1 MPTTVIDDFKA
12 VTADLTHAASC
23 SDSGCTL
30 SLSSA
35 PQPYVLLQVD
45 DPHNP
50 PPEVGRGSRCDF
62 LFVGGDAGGGPWIVP
77 IELTT
82 GRSKSG
88 PQIVAQLNGGLAVAD
103 ARLRT
108 GIEFRLLP
116 ILAHDPDKGINRP
129 AADYLRKRS
138 NYIAFRGALRE
149 VQLISCGSD
158 LGSALKD

>member
-12 VTADLTHAASC
+12 ATADLTHSASC

-35 PQPYVLLQVD
+35 PQPYVLIQVD
-45 DPHNP
+45 DTHNP
-50 PPEVGRGSRCDF
+50 PPEVSGQSRCDF
-62 LFVGGDAGGGPWIVP
+62 LFVGGDDGDDGPWIVP

-88 PQIVAQLNGGLAVAD
+88 AQIAAQLNGGLAVAD
-103 ARLRT
+103 SRLRT
-108 GIEFRLLP
+108 GIKFRLFP
-116 ILAHDPDKGINRP
+116 VLAHSRGIDRP
-129 AADYLRKRS
+129 VADYLRKRS
-138 NYIAFRGALRE
+138 NRIAFRGALRE